1 MKQLLDRPEGK
12 IVLGT
17 AVVALIAI
25 FAGVFY
31 VFGGNGAR
39 TSTTGAV
46 TAPTLVPTG
55 SGKVFTIDS
64 SGTEASFTID
74 EVLFGQQNTVV
85 GTTSQ
90 VAGQIQVDKDD
101 PSKSQ
106 VGQIKVDL
114 TGLTTDS
121 NLRNNTIQGR
131 ILETGDSSNQFAV
144 FTPKSISGLPES
156 VTVGQAFS
164 FKITGDLDHPRRDA
178 LGHLRHDGDAGE
190 RQQAHWAGADDDQ
203 VQGLRHQHPRCAVGE
218 RRLGYRQARAELHR
232 ALVIA
237 QIAVL
242 SAIRGTYLADIG

>member
-1 MKQLLDRPEGK
+1 MKQFLDRPGGK
-12 IVLGT
+12 AILGA
-17 AVVALIAI
+17 AVVVLIAI

-39 TSTTGAV
+39 TTTTGAV

-55 SGKVFTIDS
+55 SGTIFTIDS
-64 SGTEASFTID
+64 SNSEASFTID

-114 TGLTTDS
+114 TGLKTDS

-131 ILETGDSSNQFAV
+131 ILETGDASNQFAV

-156 VTVGQAFS
+156 VTVGPGVLVQ
-164 FKITGDLDHPRRDA
+164 DHRRPHHPWRDA
-178 LGHLRHDGDAGE
+178 LGHLRYDGDAGE
-190 RQQAHWAGADDDQ
+190 RQQAHRAGADDDQ
-203 VQGLRHQHPRCAVGE
+203 VQGLRHQHSRCAVGE
-218 RRLGYRQARAELHR
+218 RRLGHRQARAELHR

-237 QIAVL
+237 HHHNSGAC
-242 SAIRGTYLADIG
+242 LAGIG

>member
-1 MKQLLDRPEGK
+1 MKQLLDRPGGRL
-12 IVLGT
+12 ILGA

-25 FAGVFY
+25 FAGAFY

-39 TSTTGAV
+39 TTALGAV

-55 SGKVFTIDS
+55 SGTIFSIDS
-64 SGTEASFTID
+64 SNSEASFTID

-144 FTPKSISGLPES
+144 FTPKSISGLPSS
-156 VTVGQAFS
+156 VTQGQAFS
-164 FKITGDLDHPRRDA
+164 FTLP
-178 LGHLRHDGDAGE
+178 GHL
-190 RQQAHWAGADDDQ
+190 
-203 VQGLRHQHPRCAVGE
+203 P
-218 RRLGYRQARAELHR
+218 LHGVTR
-232 ALVIA
+232 
-237 QIAVL
+237 
-242 SAIRGTYLADIG
+242 SATFDTTATLESDSK

>member
-1 MKQLLDRPEGK
+1 M
-12 IVLGT
+12 
-17 AVVALIAI
+17 VVLIAI

-64 SGTEASFTID
+64 SGSEASFTID

-114 TGLTTDS
+114 TGLKTDS

-131 ILETGDSSNQFAV
+131 ILETDDA
-144 FTPKSISGLPES
+144 SISSPCSRRNPSAGCLKS
-156 VTVGQAFS
+156 VTVGEVFS
-164 FKITGDLDHPRRDA
+164 FKITGDLTIHGVTRSATFDTTATLESDSKLTGQAQTTIKYKDFDINIPDVPSVSGVLDTVKLA
-178 LGHLRHDGDAGE
+178 LNFT
-190 RQQAHWAGADDDQ
+190 AH
-203 VQGLRHQHPRCAVGE
+203 
-218 RRLGYRQARAELHR
+218 
-232 ALVIA
+232 
-237 QIAVL
+237 
-242 SAIRGTYLADIG
+242 S

>member
-1 MKQLLDRPEGK
+1 MRERTPNLMKQLLDRPQGK
-12 IVLGT
+12 VGLGI
-17 AVVALIAI
+17 AIVALIAI
-25 FAGVFY
+25 FAGAFY

-46 TAPTLVPTG
+46 TAPTLAPTG

-64 SGTEASFTID
+64 SGSEASFTID

-121 NLRNNTIQGR
+121 ALRNRTIQGR

-164 FKITGDLDHPRRDA
+164 FKIIGDLTIHGVTRSATFDTTATLESDTKLTGQAQTTIKYKDFDINIPDVPSVSGVSDTVKLA
-178 LGHLRHDGDAGE
+178 LNFTAN
-190 RQQAHWAGADDDQ
+190 
-203 VQGLRHQHPRCAVGE
+203 
-218 RRLGYRQARAELHR
+218 
-232 ALVIA
+232 
-237 QIAVL
+237 
-242 SAIRGTYLADIG
+242 S

>member
-1 MKQLLDRPEGK
+1 MKQLLERPGGK
-12 IVLGT
+12 VIVGA

-39 TSTTGAV
+39 TTATGSV

-55 SGKVFTIDS
+55 SGKIFTIDV

-74 EVLFGQQNTVV
+74 EILFGQQNTVV

-90 VAGQIQVDKDD
+90 VAGQIQVDQDD

-114 TGLTTDS
+114 TGLKTDS

-144 FTPKSISGLPES
+144 FTPKSISGLPSS
-156 VTVGQAFS
+156 VTQGQAFS
-164 FKITGDLDHPRRDA
+164 FKITGDLTIHGVTRSATFDTTVTLESNTKLIGQAQTTVKYKDFDINIPDVPSVSSVSDTVKLA
-178 LGHLRHDGDAGE
+178 LNFT
-190 RQQAHWAGADDDQ
+190 AH
-203 VQGLRHQHPRCAVGE
+203 
-218 RRLGYRQARAELHR
+218 
-232 ALVIA
+232 
-237 QIAVL
+237 
-242 SAIRGTYLADIG
+242 S